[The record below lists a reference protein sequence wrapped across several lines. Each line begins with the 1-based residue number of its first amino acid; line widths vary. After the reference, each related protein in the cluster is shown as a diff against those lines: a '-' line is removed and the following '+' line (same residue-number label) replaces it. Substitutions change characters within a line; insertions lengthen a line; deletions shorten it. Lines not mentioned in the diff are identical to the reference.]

1 VRSAAASYAS
11 SNIRINAVSPGIMET
26 PASANLLT
34 SDLMREVAAKQYPIK
49 GIGSA
54 KEVADLMAWLL
65 SEKAQRVTGQ
75 VWSIDGGFSSIRP
88 LVK

>member
-1 VRSAAASYAS
+1 
-11 SNIRINAVSPGIMET
+11 
-26 PASANLLT
+26 
-34 SDLMREVAAKQYPIK
+34 MREIAAKQYPIK

-54 KEVADLMAWLL
+54 EEVADLMVWLM

-75 VWSIDGGFSSIRP
+75 VWSIDAGFSSIRP